1 MLEEKDLKFASQQ
14 QQEGIGAGAGFGKVG
29 GGVTAVKKK
38 PRSGCIGYSKSYNK
52 MPNLRMEF
60 VRIRNE

>member
-38 PRSGCIGYSKSYNK
+38 EVVALDIQSLTTKCRVCGWNS
-52 MPNLRMEF
+52 
-60 VRIRNE
+60 

>member
-38 PRSGCIGYSKSYNK
+38 KWLHWIFKVLQQNAESVDG
-52 MPNLRMEF
+52 
-60 VRIRNE
+60 IREDMQ